1 MALNHEITETAEGLI
16 ILRKLL
22 DVPCIAYRAKV
33 IATGH
38 TGIHFL
44 LHWRGC

>member
-22 DVPCIAYRAKV
+22 DVPCMAYRDAFS
-33 IATGH
+33 ASLER
-38 TGIHFL
+38 L
-44 LHWRGC
+44 LNLLTRT